1 MVEDFL
7 WRHLKDLPY
16 FRAMLRA
23 VEARFYQDIPLVEP
37 ILDLGCG
44 DGHFAQACPPH
55 PPFVGIDPW
64 WGPLVEAHGRT
75 AYSFVAQASGAAMP
89 FQSEYFNTVVSN
101 SVLEHIPDLDPVM
114 AEVARV
120 LQPGGRF
127 VFCVPSD
134 YFLAFLSISRG
145 LRRVGLRSLAQSYE
159 AFFNRISR
167 HHHCDDPVT
176 WQGRLDAAGLKLAR
190 HWYYFSQ
197 GALATLEWGH
207 YFGLPSLLAKKLFGR
222 WILAPARANLW
233 LTERLVRRYYD
244 EPLPER
250 GAYLFFIAEKPERQD
265 VKRKT

>member
-1 MVEDFL
+1 MGGAIVGDYL
-7 WRHLKDLPY
+7 WRHLQDLPY
-16 FRAMLRA
+16 FRALLRA
-23 VEARFYQDIPLVEP
+23 VEARFYQDIPLAEP

-44 DGHFAQACPPH
+44 DGHFAEAMPAH

-64 WGPLVEAHGRT
+64 WEPLVEARGRK
-75 AYSFVAQASGAAMP
+75 AYSFVMQASGAAMP
-89 FQSEYFNTVVSN
+89 FSSAHFSTVVSN

-120 LQPGGRF
+120 LRPGGQF

-145 LRRVGLRSLAQSYE
+145 LQRVGLSGLARSYK

-167 HHHCDDPVT
+167 HHHCDDPAT
-176 WQGRLDAAGLKLAR
+176 WQARLDAAGLRLVKR
-190 HWYYFSQ
+190 WYYFSP

-207 YFGLPSLLAKKLFGR
+207 YFGLPSLVTKKLFGR
-222 WILAPARANLW
+222 WILAPTRANLW
-233 LTERLVRRYYD
+233 LTERLVRPYYT

-250 GAYLFFIAEKPERQD
+250 GAYLFFIAEKPQA
-265 VKRKT
+265 